1 MVETMM
7 ALNTNVIILSETETV
22 QIASDKKIKVEVTV
36 KNAGSQNLSGNFY
49 LDIFYAD
56 TLSDPY
62 DEPADTYVTWLLEDE
77 AHDTR
82 YIYSHTLE
90 AEASETWEGESPVN
104 ASTWPEGSKID
115 AGIVL
120 RWEEAGGEIYYL
132 DVLKIA
138 DAIEIVA
145 PTQRPIVEI
154 TEVVFSE
161 A

>member
-1 MVETMM
+1 M

-22 QIASDKKIKVEVTV
+22 QIALDKKIKVEVTV

-77 AHDTR
+77 AHDAR

-90 AEASETWEGESPVN
+90 AGVSETWDGESPVN

-120 RWEEAGGEIYYL
+120 RWEGAGGEIYYL